1 MNIKTKN
8 LSVDIGRKNI
18 IHDVS
23 IDVEKHEFVGIVGPN
38 GSGKSTLLKSV
49 YRVLRPSA
57 GMIEID
63 GKLQNEISL
72 KESAKKLGVLT
83 QSSDLSFDFTVEE
96 VVMMGRTPHK
106 KLMEPDSDEDY
117 EIARDSLKKVGME
130 DLTDREF
137 NTLSGGER
145 QRVLIARAL
154 TGQPKALILD
164 EPTNHLD
171 IHYQISLLEIV
182 SSLGLEVFSAMHDL
196 NLAATYCTK
205 IYMMK
210 KGQIVS
216 CGTPKEVFGP
226 EMLRDVFG
234 VNAEIS
240 ENREN
245 GRINIIYTGI

>member
-164 EPTNHLD
+164 VNWCRG
-171 IHYQISLLEIV
+171 Y
-182 SSLGLEVFSAMHDL
+182 
-196 NLAATYCTK
+196 
-205 IYMMK
+205 
-210 KGQIVS
+210 
-216 CGTPKEVFGP
+216 
-226 EMLRDVFG
+226 RG
-234 VNAEIS
+234 V
-240 ENREN
+240 
-245 GRINIIYTGI
+245 